1 MQMDGDSMASEPHTD
16 QQDAPEQ
23 EPDATRSESEP
34 ASDNSSD
41 NSSGDGD
48 FKYGEDETQ
57 DFVDRSKIDFDP
69 EDGLYTGSAVDGTS
83 DIPGP
88 SEGDIREAQE
98 EQGDDAGPNSGEK
111 AAAEKFIEEN
121 DVDLDEARKGE
132 AIAGSAQGKQQSG
145 DGDES
150 GDDESGDD
158 KPGDDDRPKPG

>member
-1 MQMDGDSMASEPHTD
+1 MASEPHTD

-34 ASDNSSD
+34 ASDNSS
-41 NSSGDGD
+41 GDSD

-88 SEGDIREAQE
+88 SEGDIRKAQE
-98 EQGDDAGPNSGEK
+98 EQGGDAGTNAGQK
-111 AAAEKFIEEN
+111 AAGEKFIEDN
-121 DVDLDEARKGE
+121 DVDLDEANKGE
-132 AIAGSAQGKQQSG
+132 AIAGELEGKQPSE
-145 DGDES
+145 DGDS
-150 GDDESGDD
+150 QPGDDD